1 MDPKGTGT
9 VQLELNAT
17 AAQLLAHMCV
27 ELDTEDVGGVLNRAL
42 GLLEMALRTKR
53 QGGRLV
59 FENERGEQ
67 ADVAF

>member
-17 AAQLLAHMCV
+17 AAQLLASMCV
-27 ELDTEDVGGVLNRAL
+27 QLETEDVAGVLNRAL
-42 GLLEMALRTKR
+42 GLLDMALRTKR

-59 FENERGEQ
+59 FENEHGEQ
-67 ADVAF
+67 SDVAF